1 MLGSLEAD
9 PVSPMGNAGG
19 FPGEHLCPVPGIC
32 CPGPTEGFGLHL
44 MAQQSLGKCLNVC
57 WISMAFGSTRV
68 SPLRDGVLSSHRFCL
83 NISLICPPPQKP
95 PADPL
100 LLCLPQL
107 WSSELSP
114 YTKRTGNWLGFV
126 ASWQQNCLLLC
137 SSGGKKPLPP
147 FSLLQQSVSFLFVKN
162 QEETLLFKMREPN
175 SIPLSF

>member
-44 MAQQSLGKCLNVC
+44 MAQQSLGKSLNVC
-57 WISMAFGSTRV
+57 WICMAFGSTRV

-83 NISLICPPPQKP
+83 NISLICPPPQNP

-100 LLCLPQL
+100 LLPLCVSHSCGPQSFPLTLKELEIGWVLLPLGNKIVSYCAAQGERNL
-107 WSSELSP
+107 FLPSVCCNKVFPSSL
-114 YTKRTGNWLGFV
+114 
-126 ASWQQNCLLLC
+126 
-137 SSGGKKPLPP
+137 
-147 FSLLQQSVSFLFVKN
+147 
-162 QEETLLFKMREPN
+162 
-175 SIPLSF
+175 